1 MSRLLF
7 RADAGRATGVGHV
20 MRCLAIAETARSGG
34 DTVAMSGSVDDVP
47 WLSELLAGKGIE
59 LLEPATSAQD
69 LLMLGA
75 RTKSDAIVVDHY
87 QLTGDLSGSPIPVAS
102 MVDGNFGARPA
113 DLLVDPGLG
122 AVAREGWQA
131 TVTRVG
137 EATSAGATTTVDGG
151 PPTLQGPRYAPVR
164 ASVRAARLRRVER
177 RVADPTPWADRP
189 ARILL
194 VLGGTD
200 PLGLTRLVASALRH
214 LPVPAT
220 VTVVVAPGQVPAYED
235 LAVSWQTAKGPA
247 SAERCDGL
255 RLVAPGPQLPE
266 LAADADVVVSAAGTT
281 THELCHIGV
290 PGAIICVADNQ
301 RRGYDA
307 LVAAKGAVGL
317 GDAADV
323 SADPSSVTA
332 AVAALLRDPGRYQ
345 RMSVTAS
352 GLVDGQGGQRI
363 LDALGRLTGSGR
375 TAAADERRLET
386 R

>member
-34 DTVAMSGSVDDVP
+34 ATVAMSGSVDDVP

-59 LLEPATSAQD
+59 LLEPATDAQA

-75 RTKSDAIVVDHY
+75 RTTSDAIVVDHY
-87 QLTGDLSGSPIPVAS
+87 LLTGDLSGSPIPVAS

-131 TVTRVG
+131 TATRVG
-137 EATSAGATTTVDGG
+137 EATSAGANTAGDGG
-151 PPTLQGPRYAPVR
+151 PPTLRGPRYAPVR
-164 ASVRAARLRRVER
+164 ASVRAARLRRAER

-200 PLGLTRLVASALRH
+200 PLGLTRLLANALSH
-214 LPVPAT
+214 LPVPAS
-220 VTVVVAPGQVPAYED
+220 VTAVVAPGQVPAYEN
-235 LAVSWQTAKGPA
+235 LAVSWQKGPVP
-247 SAERCDGL
+247 AERSDGL
-255 RLVAPGPQLPE
+255 HLVAPGPHLPE
-266 LAADADVVVSAAGTT
+266 LLADADVVVSAAGTT

-332 AVAALLRDPGRYQ
+332 AVAALLGDSDRYQ

-363 LDALGRLTGSGR
+363 LDALGRLIGSGH

>member
-1 MSRLLF
+1 MSLLF

-20 MRCLAIAETARSGG
+20 MRCLAIAESARSGG

-47 WLSELLAGKGIE
+47 WLSELLAGNGIE
-59 LLEPATSAQD
+59 LLEPATDAQN

-75 RTKSDAIVVDHY
+75 RTKCDAIVVDHY
-87 QLTGDLSGSPIPVAS
+87 LLTGDLSGSPIPVAS

-122 AVAREGWQA
+122 AVTRGGWQA
-131 TVTRVG
+131 TAAGVG
-137 EATSAGATTTVDGG
+137 AATSAGANATVDGG
-151 PPTLQGPRYAPVR
+151 EVALLGPRYAPVR
-164 ASVRAARLRRVER
+164 ASVRAARLRRAGR
-177 RVADPTPWADRP
+177 TAADPTPWTHRP

-200 PLGLTRLVASALRH
+200 PLGLTRLLADALRD
-214 LPVPAT
+214 LPVRAT
-220 VTVVVAPGQVPAYED
+220 VTAVLAPGQEPSYED

-247 SAERCDGL
+247 GAGRSEGL
-255 RLVAPGPQLPE
+255 RLVAPGPHLPE
-266 LAADADVVVSAAGTT
+266 LVADTDVVVSAAGTT

-290 PGAIICVADNQ
+290 PGALICVADNQ

-307 LVAAKGAVGL
+307 LVASKGAVGL

-332 AVAALLRDPGRYQ
+332 AVAALLGDPDRYQ

-363 LDALGRLTGSGR
+363 LDALGRLTGNGR
-375 TAAADERRLET
+375 TAAADARRLET